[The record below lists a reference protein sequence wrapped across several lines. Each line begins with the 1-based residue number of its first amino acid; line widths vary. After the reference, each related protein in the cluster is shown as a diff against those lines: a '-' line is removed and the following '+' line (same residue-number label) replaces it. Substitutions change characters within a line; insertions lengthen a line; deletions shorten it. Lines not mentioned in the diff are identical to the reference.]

1 MQSCHNCSFNL
12 HCFTPCP
19 CSSLHLPMTLLCQ
32 NLLLDLSLF
41 GVWIF
46 YKCNCDIHVLLVQ
59 TEQVPL
65 LWEVQIPPLKADTNQ
80 RAGQSACARFS
91 LIKMLPLVTQN
102 LQTSLSHLQG
112 DFRVQGMTD
121 RMWPVPYLCY
131 KMPPEE
137 RCSTPRIPVWQ
148 AVSQLDSAWLKA
160 SKNKDTECLRTNYC
174 KK

>member
-1 MQSCHNCSFNL
+1 MQSNAI
-12 HCFTPCP
+12 
-19 CSSLHLPMTLLCQ
+19 LPQLLFQ
-32 NLLLDLSLF
+32 LALLYPLSLLLTPSSNDTTLPELTAGYVSL

-46 YKCNCDIHVLLVQ
+46 HKCNCDIHVLLVQ

-121 RMWPVPYLCY
+121 RMWPAPYLCY

-137 RCSTPRIPVWQ
+137 RCSTPRIPV
-148 AVSQLDSAWLKA
+148 
-160 SKNKDTECLRTNYC
+160 
-174 KK
+174 